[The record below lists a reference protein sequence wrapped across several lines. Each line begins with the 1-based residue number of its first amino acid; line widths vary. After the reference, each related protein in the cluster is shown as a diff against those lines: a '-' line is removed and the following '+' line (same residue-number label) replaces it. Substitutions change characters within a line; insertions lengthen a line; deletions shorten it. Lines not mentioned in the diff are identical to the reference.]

1 MKSKVA
7 AMHKKKHTWIST
19 TQAAS
24 LMGCSTSYLRKN
36 RDALGIQTRAL
47 NPNARRVAYLWD
59 EAGILKHIENAVT
72 EENRL
77 SRLGVA

>member
-1 MKSKVA
+1 
-7 AMHKKKHTWIST
+7 MHKKKHWIST
-19 TQAAS
+19 TQAAL

-36 RDALGIQTRAL
+36 RATLGIQTRAL

-59 EAGILKHIENAVT
+59 SAGVLRYIENAVD